1 MSVNKTAK
9 PFSFRKYAFKQFRH
23 NKPAYVSV
31 YILLFF
37 TVIALFAP
45 ILANEKPLYIKY
57 KGENYFP
64 AFSFK
69 NNYLITLADGSTE
82 KIQLDIAEWKQMTF
96 DKVVWAPVPWSPGK
110 SDRLNSGY
118 KSPRGEQFFKSQN
131 GSIIPMPAR
140 FRHVLGTGSRGDDLT
155 AGLIHGARISLTI
168 GFISMAIA
176 ALIGLLLGSMAGYFG
191 DNKLFTTRGRFWMV
205 IIGIFAGWFYGFQ
218 ARQFVLQ
225 EAIKTSGFTLLGQL
239 LLSIL
244 IVITIIFIFAFLGR
258 LLGKLPWLNT
268 TVNIPVDA
276 LVSRTIEIFN
286 SMPTFILI
294 LTIAAIARPSLTNI
308 MIIIG
313 LTSWTGIARLTRAE
327 FLRIRN
333 LEYIQAA
340 RSLGYKEYSIMLKH
354 ALPNGMAPAL
364 VSIAFGIASAIL
376 IESSLSFL
384 GIGVPSDVVT
394 WGSLVN
400 DGREKFSAWWLVIYP
415 GMAIFI
421 TVTVYNLIGE
431 GLRDALDPKQK
442 R

>member
-1 MSVNKTAK
+1 MV
-9 PFSFRKYAFKQFRH
+9 
-23 NKPAYVSV
+23 
-31 YILLFF
+31 
-37 TVIALFAP
+37 
-45 ILANEKPLYIKY
+45 
-57 KGENYFP
+57 
-64 AFSFK
+64 
-69 NNYLITLADGSTE
+69 
-82 KIQLDIAEWKQMTF
+82 
-96 DKVVWAPVPWSPGK
+96 
-110 SDRLNSGY
+110 
-118 KSPRGEQFFKSQN
+118 
-131 GSIIPMPAR
+131 
-140 FRHVLGTGSRGDDLT
+140 VLG
-155 AGLIHGARISLTI
+155 
-168 GFISMAIA
+168 
-176 ALIGLLLGSMAGYFG
+176 
-191 DNKLFTTRGRFWMV
+191 
-205 IIGIFAGWFYGFQ
+205 IFVSWFYGFQ

-225 EAIKTSGFTLLGQL
+225 EAIKTSGFTLLLQL
-239 LLSIL
+239 LFSII
-244 IVITIIFIFAFLGR
+244 IVVAIIFLFSQFGR
-258 LLGKLPWLNT
+258 LVGKLPWLNNK
-268 TVNIPVDA
+268 VNIPVDG
-276 LVSRTIEIFN
+276 LVSRTIEIFH

-340 RSLGYKEYSIMLKH
+340 RSLGYNEYTIMFKH

-376 IESSLSFL
+376 VESSLSFL

-400 DGREKFSAWWLVIYP
+400 DGREKFSSWWLVIYP
-415 GMAIFI
+415 GLAIFI